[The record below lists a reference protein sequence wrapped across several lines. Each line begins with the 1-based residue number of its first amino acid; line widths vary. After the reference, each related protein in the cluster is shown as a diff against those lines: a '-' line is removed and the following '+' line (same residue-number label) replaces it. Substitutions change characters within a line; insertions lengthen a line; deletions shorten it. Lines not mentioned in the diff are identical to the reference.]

1 MSLASH
7 SPAFSAFRE
16 EESPAELSCIS
27 HSNVLQEGLEALFT
41 SECLVLV
48 GYLHTSIAMFYANFV
63 LVMVYLPSA
72 QYHSE
77 LHGVTSENVAD
88 TVKSVFILASS
99 NLFIS
104 LFSHSCSISD
114 MACKLYTTSRLSW
127 KRRWRSYKAR

>member
-1 MSLASH
+1 MTVLSPSPPSERRNSRQNSLVYH
-7 SPAFSAFRE
+7 
-16 EESPAELSCIS
+16 

-88 TVKSVFILASS
+88 TVKSVFIFGVLEFIYFAFLA
-99 NLFIS
+99 L
-104 LFSHSCSISD
+104 
-114 MACKLYTTSRLSW
+114 MLYQRYGMQAFTTSRLSW